1 MILYILIIKER
12 NIILKLID
20 IGSYMIEN
28 VINNIFFLIG
38 INTIKFLLFIYLIN
52 KNR

>member
-28 VINNIFFLIG
+28 VINNIMK
-38 INTIKFLLFIYLIN
+38 TIELYT
-52 KNR
+52 